1 MDKKIKVLIKHI
13 ISWNE
18 KVLSENAVCGR
29 MLSDGVFNILHI
41 YWAGVKFISFFKA
54 KRKSIQKSFNEMG
67 ILGFKIDDVSWFNI
81 LFFSI
86 KCYEIPF
93 WIKTVTPFYRF
104 SLIIILMEHLTSKSS
119 CFKEIHKKFR

>member
-1 MDKKIKVLIKHI
+1 MSWKGFNVNVWIKKIKVLIKHI

-41 YWAGVKFISFFKA
+41 YWAGVNFISCFKA

-81 LFFSI
+81 LF
-86 KCYEIPF
+86 
-93 WIKTVTPFYRF
+93 
-104 SLIIILMEHLTSKSS
+104 
-119 CFKEIHKKFR
+119 